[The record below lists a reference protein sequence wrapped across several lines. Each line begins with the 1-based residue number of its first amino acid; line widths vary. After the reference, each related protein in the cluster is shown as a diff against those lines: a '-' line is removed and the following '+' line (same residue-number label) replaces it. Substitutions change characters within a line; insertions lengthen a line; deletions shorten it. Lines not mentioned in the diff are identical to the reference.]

1 VLTPLFDTGIV
12 LSGDKISL
20 KLHPV
25 GKALGNTGR
34 VRTATAMARKAKTK
48 RVAIGA
54 TTYHFF
60 EITQRRKQKYA
71 WT

>member
-1 VLTPLFDTGIV
+1 
-12 LSGDKISL
+12 
-20 KLHPV
+20 
-25 GKALGNTGR
+25 
-34 VRTATAMARKAKTK
+34 MARKAKTK
-48 RVAIGA
+48 RVAIGT